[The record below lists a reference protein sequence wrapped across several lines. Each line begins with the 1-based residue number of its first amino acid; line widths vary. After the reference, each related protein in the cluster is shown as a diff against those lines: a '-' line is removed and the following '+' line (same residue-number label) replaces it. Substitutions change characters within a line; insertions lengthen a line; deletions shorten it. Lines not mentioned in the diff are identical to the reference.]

1 MLGQDLLLHI
11 TSEAP
16 GLYRVEL
23 RPTAGGEPLAQGRV
37 EAPNLSRWIG
47 EGKLRAA
54 IGDGNSALILPADL
68 EEFIRSKV
76 EPHAAKAEARL
87 ARLQDFVTAHSQA

>member
-1 MLGQDLLLHI
+1 M
-11 TSEAP
+11 SEKIVA
-16 GLYRVEL
+16 LNKTQAAEVL
-23 RPTAGGEPLAQGRV
+23 DV